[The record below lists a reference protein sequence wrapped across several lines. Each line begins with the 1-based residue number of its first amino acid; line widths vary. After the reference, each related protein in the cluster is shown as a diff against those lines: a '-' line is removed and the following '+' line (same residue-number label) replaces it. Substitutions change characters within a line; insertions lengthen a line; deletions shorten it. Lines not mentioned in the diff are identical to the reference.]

1 MKKLILE
8 SDLAP
13 KAIGPYSCGIEA
25 GDLIFL
31 SGQLPIDL
39 EGNCVSDDV
48 IEQTFQVLRNIE
60 TLLEERGLDFRYIVK
75 TTVFLTNMDDFE
87 AMNQIY
93 GVHFSA
99 PYPARSTIQVAALPK
114 GAKVE
119 IECIVN
125 KCLHVEE
132 ADDASC
138 PDHDCS
144 TCKDGCCC
152 G

>member
-1 MKKLILE
+1 MKKNVIE
-8 SDLAP
+8 SPSAP
-13 KAIGPYSCGIEA
+13 SAIGPYSCGISA
-25 GDLIFL
+25 GDTIYL
-31 SGQLPIDL
+31 SGQIPIDL
-39 EGNCVSDDV
+39 DGNLVSDDV

-60 TLLEERGLDFRYIVK
+60 ALLEAHDLDLRYIVK
-75 TTVFLTNMDDFE
+75 TTVFLTDMNDFE

-125 KCLHVEE
+125 KCLQFEE
-132 ADDASC
+132 ADDPKC
-138 PDHDCS
+138 PEHDCAQ
-144 TCKDGCCC
+144 CKDGCCC
-152 G
+152 